1 MIMKFIQILCNY
13 KCLMK
18 ILVLSKGYAYLA
30 FQRHIRDIV
39 HDMNHFLIPKPFW
52 LSLVE
57 REDRGQRGD

>member
-1 MIMKFIQILCNY
+1 
-13 KCLMK
+13 MK